1 MNDEEL
7 ARLASEIREYLEDHP
22 RAADSAEG
30 VAKWWLKRQ
39 RFEQS
44 LTKIRQA
51 LEYLE
56 AEGVVK
62 KTSVEDP
69 VYSLADR
76 RPQRDG
82 DGD

>member
-7 ARLASEIREYLEDHP
+7 AQLASEIREYLEHHP

-44 LTKIRQA
+44 LTRIRKA
-51 LEYLE
+51 LDYLE
-56 AEGVVK
+56 AEGIVK

-76 RPQRDG
+76 QRHRNGDDG
-82 DGD
+82 